1 MTYLIFEPDKKEYIV
16 ETRPNV
22 ESLPGGTYCY
32 GINEHGVG
40 VWYWIVAITPLFKI
54 DIRIYTEAR
63 IPKEFLLKK
72 LLLS

>member
-22 ESLPGGTYCY
+22 YNLPEDTYCY
-32 GINEHGVG
+32 GINAHGLG
-40 VWYWIVAITPLFKI
+40 VWFRIVAITPLFKI
-54 DIRIYTEAR
+54 DIPIYTEAH
-63 IPKEFLLKK
+63 IPKEILLKK